1 MKAIFMPFKG
11 SNNWAFINSW
21 VNNYGPIGLVMYGN
35 PDNINSSD
43 FMIPI
48 KPYEI
53 ETYNNKPLSYY
64 ENNKR
69 YNKRSP

>member
-11 SNNWAFINSW
+11 SNNWAFIDMW

-35 PDNINSSD
+35 NDW
-43 FMIPI
+43 MIPI

-53 ETYNNKPLSYY
+53 ETYNKKPLSYY

-69 YNKRSP
+69 FNRRLR